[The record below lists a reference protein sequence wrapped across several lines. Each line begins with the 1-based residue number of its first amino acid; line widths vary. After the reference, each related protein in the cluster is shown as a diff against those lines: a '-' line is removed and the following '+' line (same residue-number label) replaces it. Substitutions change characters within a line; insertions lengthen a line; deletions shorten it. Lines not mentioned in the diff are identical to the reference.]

1 MLSMLLASLAFATF
15 ALAAPD
21 STEGAATGPVD
32 VGVLKNSDIRV
43 VQKVLYTKEDRLEL
57 GLRLGVMPFDGYTVA
72 PQVLGSATMH
82 LSEKV
87 GVELQVGGGYGL
99 KNGVYTELESATYG
113 VAVEA
118 YRYLAGVEADL
129 QWTPI
134 YAKMN
139 LGNGTILHHDV
150 YFLLGV
156 GATLE
161 QSLFPAGNVT
171 VAPTLPIG
179 VGARVF
185 IGPNTA
191 LRVELRDG
199 LMAEYRAQSLTWGF
213 KQNVAV
219 SAGLS
224 FFGKAKN

>member
-1 MLSMLLASLAFATF
+1 MLTLLLASLA
-15 ALAAPD
+15 LAETPPVP
-21 STEGAATGPVD
+21 GPVD

-57 GLRLGVMPFDGYTVA
+57 GVSVGVMPFDGYTIA
-72 PQVLGSATMH
+72 PAVLGSGTLH

-87 GVELQVGGGYGL
+87 GVELQLGGGYGL
-99 KNGVYTELESATYG
+99 KNGVYTQLESATYG

-118 YRYLAGVEADL
+118 YRYLASAEAGL
-129 QWTPI
+129 QYTPI

-150 YFLLGV
+150 YGIVGV

-161 QSLFPAGNVT
+161 QSVFPSAELT

-179 VGARVF
+179 IGTRIFVG
-185 IGPNTA
+185 PSTA
-191 LRVELRDG
+191 LKFELRNNV
-199 LMAEYRAQSLTWGF
+199 MAEYRAQSQTWAL
-213 KQNVAV
+213 KQNVAI

-224 FFGKAKN
+224 FFGTASN

>member
-1 MLSMLLASLAFATF
+1 MLTLLLASLA
-15 ALAAPD
+15 LAPLVLAEAPPV
-21 STEGAATGPVD
+21 TGPVD

-57 GLRLGVMPFDGYTVA
+57 GVSLGVMPFDGYTVA
-72 PQVLGSATMH
+72 PAVLGSGTMH

-99 KNGVYTELESATYG
+99 KNGVYTQLESATYG

-118 YRYLAGVEADL
+118 YRYLASVEAAL
-129 QWTPI
+129 QYTPI

-150 YFLLGV
+150 YGLVGV
-156 GATLE
+156 GGTLE
-161 QSLFPAGNVT
+161 QSVFPSAEIT
-171 VAPTLPIG
+171 IAPTLPIG
-179 VGARVF
+179 IGTRIFV
-185 IGPNTA
+185 GPNTA
-191 LRVELRDG
+191 LKFELRDNV
-199 LMAEYRAQSLTWGF
+199 MAEYRAQSKTWGL
-213 KQNVAV
+213 KQNVAI

-224 FFGKAKN
+224 FFGTAKK